1 MTGDNALT
9 KYPINSYIYQNIS
22 GSEKAVGLVASYDKS
37 TNILRYYQ
45 PVGLSTLSSSGNELL
60 DFASISGT
68 SIQGGSND
76 DGDAVQNPL
85 EVDTNFNLSNVG
97 SVNVGVSF
105 VNGIAKPEIK
115 KYSGDIIYIDNRNKV
130 TRSSTQT
137 EEIKIVIE
145 F

>member
-1 MTGDNALT
+1 MCIRDR
-9 KYPINSYIYQNIS
+9 
-22 GSEKAVGLVASYDKS
+22 VASYDKL

-45 PVGLSTLSSSGNELL
+45 PVGLSTLSSSGNRLL

-68 SIQGGSND
+68 EIKGGSNMS
-76 DGDAVQNPL
+76 GNSVANPL
-85 EVDTNFNLSNVG
+85 QVNTSFNLSNVG
-97 SVNVGVSF
+97 DVNVGVSF

-115 KYSGDIIYIDNRNKV
+115 KYSGEVIYIDNRNKV
-130 TRSSTQT
+130 TRSSTQK